1 MRIHEA
7 KSADQLKS
15 LRLSKEESFAGLDD
29 TFDYAMPQ
37 NWLNGFADFCIDRDS
52 VVSYDLIRSTT
63 VWAYPA
69 TGSGVQVGPVTCC
82 KEVYSAHK
90 EWVEFEETV

>member
-1 MRIHEA
+1 MRIHEV
-7 KSADQLKS
+7 KSAAELKS
-15 LRLSKEESFAGLDD
+15 LRLSKDEAFAGLSD

-37 NWLNGFADFCIDRDS
+37 NWLNEFADFCIDRDS

-69 TGSGVQVGPVTCC
+69 IGSGLQSGPVTCC
-82 KEVYSAHK
+82 EEVYSAHK
-90 EWVEFEETV
+90 EWLADSV